1 MWDLFTGR
9 LARKYTGQRQGRH
22 IIRSCF
28 SGVDVNFV
36 VSGSEGIYG
45 LIYGS
50 LALVHSYRHIVY
62 AWGVLLDGNVYIWHQ
77 DHGVLLDVLAGH
89 GSGSVNSVAW
99 NPRNTQMFASCSDDF
114 TIRLW
119 EPLCNGAESS
129 STLGLAHRAA
139 GEQNHES
146 EPSGKGKGKSRE
158 SWIEDDPAA
167 RSP

>member
-1 MWDLFTGR
+1 MGLIHGASDS
-9 LARKYTGQRQGRH
+9 QVH
-22 IIRSCF
+22 
-28 SGVDVNFV
+28 
-36 VSGSEGIYG
+36 GSEARPTHNPQLFWWRRRQLRSQWQRRYMVLFIV
-45 LIYGS
+45 
-50 LALVHSYRHIVY
+50 LAFIHSYRHIVNY
-62 AWGVLLDGNVYIWHQ
+62 TWGVLLDGNVYIWHR
-77 DHGVLLDVLAGH
+77 DRAILLDVLTGH
-89 GSGSVNSVAW
+89 GRGSVNSVAW